1 MAKITNAFDSYEAK
15 GQREDL
21 SDVIYNISPEETPFV
36 SMAGKRSVSNTLFEH
51 QTESLPAVSTTG
63 RVEGET
69 IAAETPNNTV
79 RNSNQCQILRRS
91 AAVTGTQAAIN
102 RAGVSDAMA
111 HQLSI
116 MSRALKRDVEK
127 LMLGNSVVNTGSS
140 ASAGTART
148 TAGILAKL
156 ATNID
161 KHSGGTNPT
170 AAQAA
175 VGSTARTDSSTAR
188 AATETLLKSVLKL
201 CYDNSGDAPN
211 QILCSSSNKQK
222 LSTFGGRA
230 SATQVVALPSKAD
243 EVQANVSVYIGDF
256 GTYAIQADRF
266 IRGDKDILLINP
278 EYVKVA
284 QLRAFETESIGRI
297 GDSQGSYIIWEGGLQ
312 VDNELAHGLLA
323 DCNGA

>member
-1 MAKITNAFDSYEAK
+1 
-15 GQREDL
+15 
-21 SDVIYNISPEETPFV
+21 
-36 SMAGKRSVSNTLFEH
+36 MAGKRSVSNTLFEH
-51 QTESLPAVSTTG
+51 QTESLPDVDTG
-63 RVEGET
+63 GHVEGET

-102 RAGVSDAMA
+102 RAGVNDAMA

-140 ASAGTART
+140 ASSGTART

-170 AAQAA
+170 VAQAA
-175 VGSTARTDSSTAR
+175 VGSTARVDGTAR
-188 AATETLLKSVLKL
+188 AATEALLKNVLKL
-201 CYDNSGDAPN
+201 CFDNSGDAPN
-211 QILCSSSNKQK
+211 QVLCSSSNKQK

-284 QLRAFETESIGRI
+284 QLRAFETQEIGRT
-297 GDSQGSYIIWEGGLQ
+297 GDAVGKYIIWEGGLQ
-312 VDNELAHGLLA
+312 VDNELAHGLLG
-323 DCNGA
+323 DCSGA

>member
-1 MAKITNAFDSYEAK
+1 MAKVTNAFDSYEAI

-21 SDVIYNISPEETPFV
+21 SSLVYNISPEETPFV

-51 QTESLPAVSTTG
+51 QTEALPAVDVTG

-69 IAAETPNNTV
+69 IAALAPNNTV

-91 AAVTGTQAAIN
+91 AAVTGTQAAMD
-102 RAGVSDAMA
+102 RAGINDAMA

-116 MSRALKRDVEK
+116 MSRALKRDIEK
-127 LMLGNSVVNTGSS
+127 LMLGNSIVNTGSS

-156 ATNID
+156 ATNIS

-175 VGSTARTDSSTAR
+175 LGSTARTDGTER
-188 AATETLLKSVLKL
+188 VLTETLLKAVLKL
-201 CYDNSGDAPN
+201 CFDNSGDAPN
-211 QILCSSSNKQK
+211 QIICSSAEKQVI
-222 LSTFGGRA
+222 STFGGRA
-230 SATQVVALPSKAD
+230 SATQVVALPTKAD
-243 EVQANVSVYIGDF
+243 EVQSNVSVYIGDF

-266 IRGDKDILLINP
+266 IRGDKDILVINP
-278 EYVKVA
+278 EYVKIA
-284 QLRAFETESIGRI
+284 QLRAFETQEIGRL
-297 GDSQGSYIIWEGGLQ
+297 GDSQGKYIVWEGGLQ
-312 VDNELAHGLLA
+312 VDNELAHGLVA
-323 DCNGA
+323 DCKPA

>member
-1 MAKITNAFDSYEAK
+1 
-15 GQREDL
+15 
-21 SDVIYNISPEETPFV
+21 
-36 SMAGKRSVSNTLFEH
+36 MAGKRSVSNTLFEH
-51 QTESLPAVSTTG
+51 QTESLPTPDSTG

-69 IAAETPNNTV
+69 IAALAPNNTV

-102 RAGVSDAMA
+102 RAGINDAVS
-111 HQLSI
+111 HQLAI

-140 ASAGTART
+140 ASSGTART

-156 ATNID
+156 STNID

-175 VGSTARTDSSTAR
+175 VGSTARSDGTER
-188 AATETLLKSVLKL
+188 AATEALLKNVLKL

-230 SATQVVALPSKAD
+230 SATQVVALPGKAD
-243 EVQANVSVYIGDF
+243 EVHANVSVYLGDF

-284 QLRAFETESIGRI
+284 QLRAFETQEIGRT
-297 GDSQGSYIIWEGGLQ
+297 GDAVGKYIIWEGGLQ

-323 DCNGA
+323 DCSGA

>member
-51 QTESLPAVSTTG
+51 QTESLPAVDTG
-63 RVEGET
+63 GHVEGET
-69 IAAETPNNTV
+69 IAAELPNNTV
-79 RNSNQCQILRRS
+79 RNSNQCQILRRA

-175 VGSTARTDSSTAR
+175 VGSTARVDGTAR
-188 AATETLLKSVLKL
+188 AATETLLKAVLKL
-201 CYDNSGDAPN
+201 CFDNSGDAPN

-284 QLRAFETESIGRI
+284 QLRAFETQEIGRT
-297 GDSQGSYIIWEGGLQ
+297 GDALSKYIIWEGGLQ

-323 DCNGA
+323 DCSGA